1 MTAQR
6 WLTDEQ
12 LQTWTGFLAVNTALS
27 KRVEQQLRIDCGL
40 SHSQYEVLVR
50 LSAAPDG
57 KLRMTELA
65 GIART
70 SKSGL
75 TYQVDQLE
83 RAGLVRRSSA
93 PGDDRGWFAMLTP
106 AGRRVLDQTSPAHAE
121 LVRSLFVDALTD
133 EQFAGLAKAI
143 EALRAGL
150 NV

>member
-1 MTAQR
+1 MTAPR

-12 LQTWTGFLAVNTALS
+12 QHTWAGFLAVHTVLA
-27 KRVEQQLRIDCGL
+27 KRIEQQLRIDAGL

-83 RAGLVRRSSA
+83 RAGLVRRSST
-93 PGDDRGWFAMLTP
+93 PGDERGCFATLTP
-106 AGRRVLDQTSPAHAE
+106 AGRRLLEQTAPAHAE
-121 LVRSLFVDALTD
+121 LVQSLFVDLLT
-133 EQFAGLAKAI
+133 EQQFAGLAEAI
-143 EALRAGL
+143 TALRTGL

>member
-1 MTAQR
+1 MTAPR

-12 LQTWTGFLAVNTALS
+12 QHTWAGFLAVNTALT
-27 KRVEQQLRIDCGL
+27 KRVEQQLRIDAGL

-83 RAGLVRRSSA
+83 RAGLVRRNSA
-93 PGDDRGWFAMLTP
+93 PGDDRGWFASLTP
-106 AGRRVLDQTSPAHAE
+106 AGRRLLDETAPAHAE
-121 LVRSLFVDALTD
+121 LVHSLFVDLLTE
-133 EQFAGLAKAI
+133 EQFAALTEAVR
-143 EALRAGL
+143 ALRAGL